1 MEKETLSYLK
11 LFEFIKNNGNKEL
24 LKFIEEYNNIKDQ
37 NIIDLFIFENI
48 DLLKKLLKDNKKIIE
63 LLRNIKT
70 RLPIENN
77 CFKQN
82 IEKSINNIDL
92 YINNINLLHSLNID
106 KIKFPDKRFIF
117 TFHLHKNGN
126 RIITLNK
133 QYSNENVS
141 SMVTNSFKLTPD
153 DVSFRYEIF
162 NPNYLIDVHN
172 NYDENK
178 SYKTIYINDLGT
190 DLKDIP
196 SLEELENKDIPDTLK
211 KHLLIQKKN

>member
-92 YINNINLLHSLNID
+92 YINNTNLLHSLNID
-106 KIKFPDKRFIF
+106 KIKFPDKRLIF
-117 TFHLHKNGN
+117 TFHLQGQNLHKKVLAIHQHVLALLPEWNL
-126 RIITLNK
+126 TESQLD
-133 QYSNENVS
+133 S
-141 SMVTNSFKLTPD
+141 S
-153 DVSFRYEIF
+153 
-162 NPNYLIDVHN
+162 LI
-172 NYDENK
+172 Y
-178 SYKTIYINDLGT
+178 
-190 DLKDIP
+190 
-196 SLEELENKDIPDTLK
+196 LK
-211 KHLLIQKKN
+211 KVQKFFPKAFSSR

>member
-1 MEKETLSYLK
+1 
-11 LFEFIKNNGNKEL
+11 
-24 LKFIEEYNNIKDQ
+24 
-37 NIIDLFIFENI
+37 
-48 DLLKKLLKDNKKIIE
+48 
-63 LLRNIKT
+63 
-70 RLPIENN
+70 
-77 CFKQN
+77 
-82 IEKSINNIDL
+82 
-92 YINNINLLHSLNID
+92 
-106 KIKFPDKRFIF
+106 
-117 TFHLHKNGN
+117 
-126 RIITLNK
+126 
-133 QYSNENVS
+133 
-141 SMVTNSFKLTPD
+141 MVTNSFKLTPN